1 VDLTKELDGPNLL
14 MNTMILSKENLM
26 EQLNTLKFAWKNE
39 FIETIDFSKEEVK
52 KWSVQYI
59 NINDEVD
66 DTLHQ
71 PEMDLSVGFSFG
83 PRL

>member
-1 VDLTKELDGPNLL
+1 LL
-14 MNTMILSKENLM
+14 G
-26 EQLNTLKFAWKNE
+26 KNE

-71 PEMDLSVGFSFG
+71 SEMYLSVGFF
-83 PRL
+83 L